1 MHPRNSDIGGG
12 SGNFFLHMTRDGGEH
27 WESPFTEYADGC
39 NTNNQ
44 RIKGKRWRSTGV
56 EMTSIRWLQFNPYNT
71 SYAFASVCDIRM
83 LRSDDGGET
92 FEITGGNKFDP
103 LFRLNTVYDYAFAGP
118 HTVVST
124 LSFFVSILIIYI
136 YF

>member
-44 RIKGKRWRSTGV
+44 RIKGRRWRSTGV